1 MSAPQPR
8 PDFFLFGIPYWNPSY
23 EEFKEWWDGVV
34 ESETRGG
41 KILCLANPHTMNL
54 AASDPKVMAAWKK
67 LDVFVNDGVG
77 IRLAGKMRG
86 EPARYNFAGTDL
98 MPRLFSEARRPLT
111 AFFYGASEESNRVA
125 VEKITA
131 ANPMLRVVGRIN
143 GFVDPET
150 EALPLIAASGADILM
165 CALGQPKQEF
175 FMLAHRER
183 LNVKVCVT
191 CGGMFDFFS
200 QIKPRA
206 PLWMRRTGTEWLFR
220 LLIEPKRMFR
230 RYVYGNRVF
239 MARSLATLAEDRRLM
254 LAARKS

>member
-8 PDFFLFGIPYWNPSY
+8 ADFFLFGIPYWNPTY
-23 EEFKEWWDGVV
+23 EEFKEWWDALV
-34 ESETRGG
+34 EGEERGA

-54 AASDPKVMAAWKK
+54 AATDPTVMEAWRQ

-77 IRLAGKMRG
+77 IRIAGKMRG

-98 MPRLFSEARRPLT
+98 MPRLFREANRPIT

-125 VEKITA
+125 VEKVTA
-131 ANPMLRVVGRIN
+131 AYPNLKVVGRIH
-143 GFVDPET
+143 GFVDAEK

-175 FMLAHRER
+175 FMLANRDR

-206 PLWMRRTGTEWLFR
+206 PLWMRRTGMEWLFR
-220 LLIEPKRMFR
+220 LFLEPKRMFR
-230 RYVYGNRVF
+230 RYVYGNPLF
-239 MARSLATLAEDRRLM
+239 MARALGTLAEDRRLM
-254 LAARKS
+254 VAARKS